1 MTARGSVR
9 RPGRPAGTQPAGRSF
24 LTARQTD
31 AKGSDEPLFSP
42 KNQCSVLVVSP
53 SRRITELFV
62 EMLPRGEFSRYVTVG
77 SCGEAKRM
85 LLADEFDIV
94 VVNAPLPDEF
104 GIDFASDLVADSSAA
119 VLLIV
124 PGDQYP
130 EIACR
135 VESFGVMTVSKP
147 LNKSTLYTAM
157 KLVYA
162 TSVRLKVMDKKN
174 RSLAAKMNEMRVVNR
189 AKWMLIE
196 SLGMTE
202 EQAHHYIE
210 KQAMDQRLPKGD
222 VAVSILNTY
231 GK

>member
-1 MTARGSVR
+1 M
-9 RPGRPAGTQPAGRSF
+9 
-24 LTARQTD
+24 
-31 AKGSDEPLFSP
+31 FSA

-53 SRRITELFV
+53 SDRITALFGEL
-62 EMLPRGEFSRYVTVG
+62 LPKGEFSRFVTVS
-77 SCGEAKRM
+77 SCGEAKRTM
-85 LLADEFDIV
+85 LNDDFDIV

-104 GIDFASDLVADSSAA
+104 GTDFATDLVAESSAA

-124 PGDQYP
+124 PNEQYP
-130 EIACR
+130 EISSRA
-135 VESFGVMTVSKP
+135 ESFGVMTVSKP

-162 TSVRLKVMDKKN
+162 TAVRLRIMDQKTKN
-174 RSLAAKMNEMRVVNR
+174 LTAKMGEMRVVNR
-189 AKWMLIE
+189 AKWALIE

>member
-1 MTARGSVR
+1 M
-9 RPGRPAGTQPAGRSF
+9 
-24 LTARQTD
+24 
-31 AKGSDEPLFSP
+31 FSA
-42 KNQCSVLVVSP
+42 KNQFSVLVVSP
-53 SRRITELFV
+53 SNRITELFG
-62 EMLPRGEFSRYVTVG
+62 EMLPRGEFSRFVTVA

-85 LLADEFDIV
+85 MLNDDFDIV

-104 GIDFASDLVADSSAA
+104 GTDFATDLVADSSAA

-124 PGDQYP
+124 PNDQYP
-130 EIACR
+130 EISTHA
-135 VESFGVMTVSKP
+135 ESFGVMTVSKP

-162 TSVRLKVMDKKN
+162 TAVRLRVMDRKN
-174 RSLAAKMNEMRVVNR
+174 KSLSAKMSEMRVVNR
-189 AKWMLIE
+189 AKWALIE

>member
-1 MTARGSVR
+1 M
-9 RPGRPAGTQPAGRSF
+9 F
-24 LTARQTD
+24 H
-31 AKGSDEPLFSP
+31 P

-53 SRRITELFV
+53 SPRITELFG
-62 EMLPRGEFSRYVTVG
+62 ELLPKNEFSRFVTVA

-85 LLADEFDIV
+85 LLADEFDVV

-104 GIDFASDLVADSSAA
+104 GTDFATDLVADGCAA
-119 VLLIV
+119 VLLIA
-124 PGDQYP
+124 PSEQYP
-130 EIACR
+130 EISAFA
-135 VESFGVMTVSKP
+135 ESFGVMTVSKP

-162 TSVRLKVMDKKN
+162 TSVRLRVMDKKN
-174 RSLAAKMNEMRVVNR
+174 KTLAAKMNEMRIVNR
-189 AKWMLIE
+189 AKWTLIE

-222 VAVSILNTY
+222 VAMSILNTY